1 MLGTES
7 AMTLNFTHHRSFGIR
22 LGGESLREDKLGSST
37 FTENRQNLESF
48 EHILQTEKVPFSK

>member
-22 LGGESLREDKLGSST
+22 LGGESLREDLCFLLLSLLNYLVLLAG
-37 FTENRQNLESF
+37 NVES
-48 EHILQTEKVPFSK
+48 